1 MKLIFIRHAEP
12 DYENNTITEKGWR
25 EAELLSQRTI
35 GWDVSEFYQS
45 PLGRAVDTASCT
57 LKKISRTAVTC
68 EWLKEFY
75 YSWDDPCTGT
85 THTCWDFMP
94 QYWTVRPKLYDKDQW
109 MNEEPYLQKPEI
121 YENYCRVCGLFDDL
135 LKEHGYVR
143 DGGIYRVEKH
153 NDDTLVFFCHLGI
166 TCVLMS
172 HLMGLS
178 PVMLWQNIYIA
189 PTGVTVLGSEERCSS
204 IASFRAQVI
213 GDTSHLRF
221 AGEPASASGYFT
233 DTFNG

>member
-1 MKLIFIRHAEP
+1 MNLIFIRHAEP

-25 EAELLSQRTI
+25 EAELLSQRTVK
-35 GWDVSEFYQS
+35 WDVKEFYQS
-45 PLGRAVDTASCT
+45 PLGRAMDTASCT
-57 LKKISRTAVTC
+57 LEKLNRSAETFD
-68 EWLKEFY
+68 WLQEFY
-75 YSWDDPCTGT
+75 YAWDDPYTGK

-94 QYWTVRPKLYDKDQW
+94 EYWTARPNLFNKDHW
-109 MNEEPYLQKPEI
+109 MEEIPYTQKPEI

-135 LKEHGYVR
+135 LERHGYKR
-143 DGGIYRVEKH
+143 EGNMYRVVEH
-153 NDDTLVFFCHLGI
+153 NDDNLVFFCHLGI

-178 PVMLWQNIYIA
+178 PVMLWQNIFIA
-189 PTGVTVLGSEERCSS
+189 PTGVTVLCSEERDPKL
-204 IASFRAQVI
+204 AVFRAQFI

-221 AGEPASASGYFT
+221 AGEPASKSGYFT